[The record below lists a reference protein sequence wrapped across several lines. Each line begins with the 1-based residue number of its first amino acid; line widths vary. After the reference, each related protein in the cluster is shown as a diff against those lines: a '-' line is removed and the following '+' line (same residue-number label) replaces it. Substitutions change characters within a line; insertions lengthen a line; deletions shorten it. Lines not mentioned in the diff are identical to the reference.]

1 MKKYY
6 VGMDVHPATIS
17 IAVMNEQGRVVSEA
31 IIETKTEAVRN
42 FIKSLRGE
50 RHVTLEEGTQAAWLY
65 DLLSPL
71 VAEVIV
77 CNPRHNK
84 LLHSGNKSDRV
95 DARRLAEL

>member
-6 VGMDVHPATIS
+6 VGMDVHLATIS

-50 RHVTLEEGTQAAWLY
+50 LHNSFNRSAN
-65 DLLSPL
+65 S
-71 VAEVIV
+71 VAFIRETP
-77 CNPRHNK
+77 CLFH
-84 LLHSGNKSDRV
+84 
-95 DARRLAEL
+95 